1 MSETFEKLQNKIDK
15 SFCLFAK
22 SIMSQKMI
30 FIMSLAAFVFFCI
43 FVYSDKSIF
52 SCLAV
57 GLVLSTICLLPTSL
71 LTKNFTVFKKYLIQC
86 GVAAV
91 ALIIGFLLF
100 YNSSDYCVRA
110 YYGIITAAFLYTVFA
125 FIPKQNSN
133 AYFSNV
139 VKYVGFSALVS
150 CILLFG
156 FWLLE
161 FIFVSLF
168 LKISYM
174 EKLLCCT
181 LFFTFFF
188 VFVNVF
194 TCCIFSKRS
203 DNSAGKTFKI
213 IFLYVMFPLY
223 TILIVLLYAYLAKA
237 LIVKELPRGQINWFV
252 SFATCFYLIFYYT
265 LQEYKESLPVK
276 CFFKIGAF
284 IVLPLVAVQCIS
296 FNVRIAAY
304 GFTVMRYASLLY
316 IIFSTAAILLT
327 VVKNGAFAKWN
338 LIILACV
345 VLVALISP
353 FNVVEAT
360 YKNQL
365 GRLENVLRK
374 NKMFDKELLDY
385 NADEIEKNIS
395 NEERKILFNSFC
407 CILNLQHSVPDWFG
421 ERDFLG
427 TNRKVLFE
435 SIFGI
440 KAESEDEERIVSLC
454 YNKET
459 FSFDIA
465 GYNRM
470 EVKKVS
476 YYSQSSI
483 VLEYFSK
490 EVDITEYIL
499 SCKNSDSQL
508 VFYPDENTVIYF
520 SKLSYYYNKERQEF
534 TSCNID
540 CVILQ

>member
-30 FIMSLAAFVFFCI
+30 FIMSLAAFVFLCI

-52 SCLAV
+52 SCLTV

-71 LTKNFTVFKKYLIQC
+71 LTENFTVFKKYLIQC

-91 ALIIGFLLF
+91 ALIIGFLLS
-100 YNSSDYCVRA
+100 YNSSDYCVRV

-125 FIPKQNSN
+125 FIPKHNSDV
-133 AYFSNV
+133 YFSNV

-150 CILLFG
+150 CILFFG

-188 VFVNVF
+188 IFVNVF

-213 IFLYVMFPLY
+213 IFLYIMFPLY
-223 TILIVLLYAYLAKA
+223 AILIALLYAYLAKA

-284 IVLPLVAVQCIS
+284 IVLPLIAVQCIS

-407 CILNLQHSVPDWFG
+407 CILSLRHSVPDWFG
-421 ERDFLG
+421 ERDFSR
-427 TNRKVLFE
+427 TDRKALFE

-440 KAESEDEERIVSLC
+440 KAESEDEERVVSLC

-483 VLEYFSK
+483 ELEYFSK